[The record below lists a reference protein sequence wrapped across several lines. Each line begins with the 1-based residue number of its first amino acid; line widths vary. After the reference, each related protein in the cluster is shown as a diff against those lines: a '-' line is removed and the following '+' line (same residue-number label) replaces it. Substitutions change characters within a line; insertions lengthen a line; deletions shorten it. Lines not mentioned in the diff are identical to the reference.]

1 MDCYWFDLKL
11 NRLNDFNWLKYL
23 FLILPIIGFAQDA
36 VRVEYEVR
44 QEFDRS
50 NIKQTSA
57 RMEEML
63 VNSENKRYYFKLFVN
78 ATNSNFTEIERI
90 NNEQRRGI
98 SVGLLS
104 NVSSNIYK
112 DFNSKELY
120 ENNKMKP
127 KLFIKDSI
135 QTFPWVLSKEESTI
149 LGYKV
154 RKATYTNNNQT
165 VEAWYA
171 PDLLFRDGPS
181 RFNGLPG
188 LILKVKFKMPYFL
201 ADVNNT
207 IIINATKI
215 DPYTG
220 KIELPKNAKVVEK
233 EVSQEKAQKL
243 FEKQKELRSQG
254 VEKD

>member
-1 MDCYWFDLKL
+1 M
-11 NRLNDFNWLKYL
+11 LKYL

-50 NIKQTSA
+50 NLKQTSA

-63 VNSENKRYYFKLFVN
+63 VNSENKRYYFELFVN

-90 NNEQRRGI
+90 NNEQGRGI

-149 LGYKV
+149 LGNKV
-154 RKATYTNNNQT
+154 RKATYTNPTQT

-171 PDLLFRDGPS
+171 PDLPFRDGPS

-188 LILKVKFKMPYFL
+188 LILKIKFKLPFRSDMDTNVSFTAIDVKPY
-201 ADVNNT
+201 A
-207 IIINATKI
+207 
-215 DPYTG
+215 G
-220 KIELPKNAKVVEK
+220 KIELPNKSKKITKEEYDKEIEK
-233 EVSQEKAQKL
+233 SMGK
-243 FEKQKELRSQG
+243 SGGIINQG

>member
-1 MDCYWFDLKL
+1 M
-11 NRLNDFNWLKYL
+11 LKYL

-50 NIKQTSA
+50 NLKQTSA

-63 VNSENKRYYFKLFVN
+63 VNSENKRYYFELFVN

-154 RKATYTNNNQT
+154 RKATYTNPTQT

-171 PDLLFRDGPS
+171 PDLPFRDGPS

-188 LILKVKFKMPYFL
+188 LILKIKFKLPFTSDMDTNVSFTAIDVKPY
-201 ADVNNT
+201 A
-207 IIINATKI
+207 
-215 DPYTG
+215 G
-220 KIELPKNAKVVEK
+220 KIELPNKSKKVTKEEYDKEIEK
-233 EVSQEKAQKL
+233 SMGK
-243 FEKQKELRSQG
+243 SGGIINQG

>member
-1 MDCYWFDLKL
+1 M
-11 NRLNDFNWLKYL
+11 LKYL

-63 VNSENKRYYFKLFVN
+63 VNSENKRYYFELFVN

-90 NNEQRRGI
+90 NNEQGRGI

-154 RKATYTNNNQT
+154 RKATYTNPTQT
-165 VEAWYA
+165 IEAWYA
-171 PDLLFRDGPS
+171 SDLPFRDGPS

-188 LILKVKFKMPYFL
+188 LILKIKFKLPFTSDMDTNVSFTAIDVKPY
-201 ADVNNT
+201 A
-207 IIINATKI
+207 
-215 DPYTG
+215 G
-220 KIELPKNAKVVEK
+220 KIELPNKSKKVTKEEYDKEIEK
-233 EVSQEKAQKL
+233 SMGK
-243 FEKQKELRSQG
+243 SGGIINQG
-254 VEKD
+254 IEKD

>member
-1 MDCYWFDLKL
+1 M
-11 NRLNDFNWLKYL
+11 LKYL

-44 QEFDRS
+44 QEFDRN

-63 VNSENKRYYFKLFVN
+63 VNSENKRYYFELFVN

-90 NNEQRRGI
+90 NNEQGRGI

-149 LGYKV
+149 LGNKV
-154 RKATYTNNNQT
+154 RKATYTNLTQT

-171 PDLLFRDGPS
+171 PDLPFRDGPS

-188 LILKVKFKMPYFL
+188 LILKIKFKLPFTSDMDTNVSFTAIDVKPY
-201 ADVNNT
+201 A
-207 IIINATKI
+207 
-215 DPYTG
+215 G
-220 KIELPKNAKVVEK
+220 KIELPNKSKKITKEEYDKEIEK
-233 EVSQEKAQKL
+233 SMGK
-243 FEKQKELRSQG
+243 SGGIINQG

>member
-1 MDCYWFDLKL
+1 M
-11 NRLNDFNWLKYL
+11 LKYL

-50 NIKQTSA
+50 NLKQTSA

-63 VNSENKRYYFKLFVN
+63 VNSENKRYYFELFVN

-90 NNEQRRGI
+90 NNEQNRGTSFGLTTNI
-98 SVGLLS
+98 SAT
-104 NVSSNIYK
+104 IFK
-112 DFNSKELY
+112 DFNAKELY
-120 ENNKMKP
+120 ENSIMKP

-135 QTFPWVLSKEESTI
+135 QSFPWILSKDEATI

-154 RKATYTNNNQT
+154 KKAIYTNSTQT

-171 PDLLFRDGPS
+171 PDLPFRDGPS

-188 LILKVKFKMPYFL
+188 LILKIKFKLPFTSDMDTNVSFTAIDLKPY
-201 ADVNNT
+201 A
-207 IIINATKI
+207 
-215 DPYTG
+215 G
-220 KIELPKNAKVVEK
+220 KIEIPNKSKKVTKEEYDKEIEK
-233 EVSQEKAQKL
+233 SMGK
-243 FEKQKELRSQG
+243 SGGMINQG

>member
-1 MDCYWFDLKL
+1 MLKL
-11 NRLNDFNWLKYL
+11 LLL
-23 FLILPIIGFAQDA
+23 LLPIITFSQDA

-50 NIKQTSA
+50 NLKQASTK
-57 RMEEML
+57 MEEML
-63 VNSENKRYYFKLFVN
+63 VNSENLRSYYELFVN
-78 ATNSNFTEIERI
+78 STNSNFVKIERI
-90 NNEQRRGI
+90 NNDQRRGTAF
-98 SVGLLS
+98 GLSS

-112 DFNSKELY
+112 DFKSKELY
-120 ENNKMKP
+120 ENSQMNP

-154 RKATYTNNNQT
+154 RKATYTNPTQT

-171 PDLLFRDGPS
+171 SDLPFRDGPS

-188 LILKVKFKMPYFL
+188 LILKIKFKLPFVSDMDTNVSFT
-201 ADVNNT
+201 AIDV
-207 IIINATKI
+207 K
-215 DPYTG
+215 PYTG
-220 KIELPKNAKVVEK
+220 KIELPNKSKKVTKEEYDKEMEK
-233 EVSQEKAQKL
+233 KSSK
-243 FEKQKELRSQG
+243 FSGIYSG

>member
-1 MDCYWFDLKL
+1 M
-11 NRLNDFNWLKYL
+11 LKYL

-50 NIKQTSA
+50 NLKQTSA

-63 VNSENKRYYFKLFVN
+63 VNSENKRYYFELFVN

-90 NNEQRRGI
+90 NNEQGRGI

-149 LGYKV
+149 LGNKV
-154 RKATYTNNNQT
+154 RKATYTNLTQT

-171 PDLLFRDGPS
+171 PDLPFRDGPS

-188 LILKVKFKMPYFL
+188 LILKIKFKLPFTSDMDTNVSFTAIDVKPY
-201 ADVNNT
+201 A
-207 IIINATKI
+207 
-215 DPYTG
+215 G
-220 KIELPKNAKVVEK
+220 KIELPNKSKKVTKEEYDKEIEK
-233 EVSQEKAQKL
+233 SMGK
-243 FEKQKELRSQG
+243 SGGIINQG
-254 VEKD
+254 IEKD

>member
-1 MDCYWFDLKL
+1 M
-11 NRLNDFNWLKYL
+11 LKYL

-63 VNSENKRYYFKLFVN
+63 VNSENKRYYFELFVN

-90 NNEQRRGI
+90 NNEQGRGI

-154 RKATYTNNNQT
+154 RKATYTNPTQT

-171 PDLLFRDGPS
+171 PDLPFRDGPS

-188 LILKVKFKMPYFL
+188 LILKIKFKLPFTSDMDTNVSFTAIDVKPY
-201 ADVNNT
+201 A
-207 IIINATKI
+207 
-215 DPYTG
+215 G
-220 KIELPKNAKVVEK
+220 KIELPNKSKKVTKEEYDKEIEK
-233 EVSQEKAQKL
+233 SMGK
-243 FEKQKELRSQG
+243 SGGIINQG

>member
-1 MDCYWFDLKL
+1 MLKL
-11 NRLNDFNWLKYL
+11 LLL
-23 FLILPIIGFAQDA
+23 LLPIITFSQDA

-50 NIKQTSA
+50 NLNQTSA
-57 RMEEML
+57 KMEEML
-63 VNSENKRYYFKLFVN
+63 VNSENLRSYYELFVN
-78 ATNSNFTEIERI
+78 STNSNFVKIERI
-90 NNEQRRGI
+90 NNDQRRGTAF
-98 SVGLLS
+98 GLSS

-112 DFNSKELY
+112 DFKSKELY
-120 ENNKMKP
+120 ENSQMNP

-154 RKATYTNNNQT
+154 RKATYTNPTQT

-171 PDLLFRDGPS
+171 SDLPFRDGPS

-188 LILKVKFKMPYFL
+188 LILKIKFKLPFVSDMDTNVSFT
-201 ADVNNT
+201 AIDV
-207 IIINATKI
+207 K
-215 DPYTG
+215 PYTG
-220 KIELPKNAKVVEK
+220 KIELPNKSKKVTKEEYDKEMEK
-233 EVSQEKAQKL
+233 KSSK
-243 FEKQKELRSQG
+243 FSGIYSG

>member
-1 MDCYWFDLKL
+1 M
-11 NRLNDFNWLKYL
+11 LKYL

-50 NIKQTSA
+50 NLKQTSA

-63 VNSENKRYYFKLFVN
+63 VNSENKRYQFELFVN
-78 ATNSNFTEIERI
+78 DTNSNFTEIERI
-90 NNEQRRGI
+90 NNEQGRGI

-149 LGYKV
+149 LGNKV
-154 RKATYTNNNQT
+154 RKATYTNLTQT

-171 PDLLFRDGPS
+171 PDLPFRDGPS

-188 LILKVKFKMPYFL
+188 LILKIKFKLPFRSDMDTNVSFTAIDVKPY
-201 ADVNNT
+201 A
-207 IIINATKI
+207 
-215 DPYTG
+215 G
-220 KIELPKNAKVVEK
+220 KIELPNKSKKITKEEYDKEIEK
-233 EVSQEKAQKL
+233 SMGK
-243 FEKQKELRSQG
+243 SGGIINQG

>member
-1 MDCYWFDLKL
+1 M
-11 NRLNDFNWLKYL
+11 LKYL

-63 VNSENKRYYFKLFVN
+63 VNSENKRYYFELFVN

-90 NNEQRRGI
+90 NNEQGRGI

-149 LGYKV
+149 LGNKV
-154 RKATYTNNNQT
+154 RKATYTNPTQT

-171 PDLLFRDGPS
+171 PDLPFRDGPS

-188 LILKVKFKMPYFL
+188 LILKIKFKLPFTSDMDTNVSFTAIDVKPY
-201 ADVNNT
+201 A
-207 IIINATKI
+207 
-215 DPYTG
+215 G
-220 KIELPKNAKVVEK
+220 KIELPNKSKKITKEEYDKEIEK
-233 EVSQEKAQKL
+233 SMGK
-243 FEKQKELRSQG
+243 SGGIINQG

>member
-1 MDCYWFDLKL
+1 M
-11 NRLNDFNWLKYL
+11 LKYL

-63 VNSENKRYYFKLFVN
+63 VNSENKRYYFELFVN

-90 NNEQRRGI
+90 NNEQGRGI

-154 RKATYTNNNQT
+154 RKATYTNPTQT

-171 PDLLFRDGPS
+171 PDLPFRDGPS

-188 LILKVKFKMPYFL
+188 LILKIKFKLPFTSDMDTNVSFTAIDVKPY
-201 ADVNNT
+201 A
-207 IIINATKI
+207 
-215 DPYTG
+215 G
-220 KIELPKNAKVVEK
+220 KIELPNKSKKVTKEEYDKEIEK
-233 EVSQEKAQKL
+233 SMGK
-243 FEKQKELRSQG
+243 SGGIINQG
-254 VEKD
+254 IEKD

>member
-1 MDCYWFDLKL
+1 M
-11 NRLNDFNWLKYL
+11 LKYL

-63 VNSENKRYYFKLFVN
+63 VNSENKRYYFELFVN

-90 NNEQRRGI
+90 NNEQGRGI

-135 QTFPWVLSKEESTI
+135 QTFPWVLSKEKSTI

-154 RKATYTNNNQT
+154 RKATYTNPTQT

-171 PDLLFRDGPS
+171 PDLPFRDGPS

-188 LILKVKFKMPYFL
+188 LILKIKFKLPFTSDMDTNVSFTAIDVKPY
-201 ADVNNT
+201 A
-207 IIINATKI
+207 
-215 DPYTG
+215 G
-220 KIELPKNAKVVEK
+220 KIELPNKSKKVTKEEYDKEIEK
-233 EVSQEKAQKL
+233 SMGK
-243 FEKQKELRSQG
+243 SGGIINQG

>member
-1 MDCYWFDLKL
+1 M
-11 NRLNDFNWLKYL
+11 LKYL

-63 VNSENKRYYFKLFVN
+63 VNSENKRYYFELFVN

-90 NNEQRRGI
+90 NNEQGRGI

-149 LGYKV
+149 LGNKV
-154 RKATYTNNNQT
+154 RKATYTNLTQT

-171 PDLLFRDGPS
+171 PDLPFRDGPS

-188 LILKVKFKMPYFL
+188 LILKIKFKLPFRSDMDTNVSFTAIDVKPY
-201 ADVNNT
+201 A
-207 IIINATKI
+207 
-215 DPYTG
+215 G
-220 KIELPKNAKVVEK
+220 KIELPNKSKKITKEEYDKEIEK
-233 EVSQEKAQKL
+233 SMGK
-243 FEKQKELRSQG
+243 SGGIINQG

>member
-1 MDCYWFDLKL
+1 M
-11 NRLNDFNWLKYL
+11 LKYL

-50 NIKQTSA
+50 NLKQTSA

-63 VNSENKRYYFKLFVN
+63 VNSENKRYYFELFVN

-90 NNEQRRGI
+90 SNEQRRGI

-120 ENNKMKP
+120 ENSKMKP

-135 QTFPWVLSKEESTI
+135 QTFPWVLSKEESII

-154 RKATYTNNNQT
+154 RKAIYTNPTQT

-171 PDLLFRDGPS
+171 PDLPFRDGPS

-188 LILKVKFKMPYFL
+188 LILKIKFKLPFTSDMDTNVSFTAIDVKPY
-201 ADVNNT
+201 A
-207 IIINATKI
+207 
-215 DPYTG
+215 G
-220 KIELPKNAKVVEK
+220 KIELPNKSKKVTKEEYDKEIEK
-233 EVSQEKAQKL
+233 SMGK
-243 FEKQKELRSQG
+243 SGGIINQG

>member
-1 MDCYWFDLKL
+1 M
-11 NRLNDFNWLKYL
+11 LKYL

-63 VNSENKRYYFKLFVN
+63 VNSENKRYYFELFVN

-90 NNEQRRGI
+90 NNEQGRGI

-149 LGYKV
+149 LGNKV
-154 RKATYTNNNQT
+154 RKATYTNLTQT

-171 PDLLFRDGPS
+171 PDLPFRDGPS

-188 LILKVKFKMPYFL
+188 LILKIKFKLPFTSDMDTNVSFTAIDVKPY
-201 ADVNNT
+201 A
-207 IIINATKI
+207 
-215 DPYTG
+215 G
-220 KIELPKNAKVVEK
+220 KIELPNKSKKVTKEEYDKEIEK
-233 EVSQEKAQKL
+233 SMGK
-243 FEKQKELRSQG
+243 SGGIINQG
-254 VEKD
+254 IEKD

>member
-1 MDCYWFDLKL
+1 M
-11 NRLNDFNWLKYL
+11 LKYL
-23 FLILPIIGFAQDA
+23 FLILPLIGFAQDA

-63 VNSENKRYYFKLFVN
+63 VNSENKRYYFELFVN

-90 NNEQRRGI
+90 SNEQRRGI

-149 LGYKV
+149 LGNKV
-154 RKATYTNNNQT
+154 RKATYTNLTQT

-171 PDLLFRDGPS
+171 PDLPFRDGPS

-188 LILKVKFKMPYFL
+188 LILKIKFKLPFTSDMDTNVSFTAIDVKPY
-201 ADVNNT
+201 A
-207 IIINATKI
+207 
-215 DPYTG
+215 G
-220 KIELPKNAKVVEK
+220 KIELPNKSKKVTKEEYDKEIEK
-233 EVSQEKAQKL
+233 SMGK
-243 FEKQKELRSQG
+243 SGGIINQG

>member
-1 MDCYWFDLKL
+1 M
-11 NRLNDFNWLKYL
+11 LKYL

-36 VRVEYEVR
+36 VRIEYEVR

-63 VNSENKRYYFKLFVN
+63 VNSENKRYYFELFVN

-90 NNEQRRGI
+90 NNEQGRGI

-120 ENNKMKP
+120 ENSKMKP

-149 LGYKV
+149 LGYNV
-154 RKATYTNNNQT
+154 RKATYINPTQI

-171 PDLLFRDGPS
+171 PDLPFRDGPS

-188 LILKVKFKMPYFL
+188 LILKIKFKLPFTSDMDTNVSFT
-201 ADVNNT
+201 AIDV
-207 IIINATKI
+207 K
-215 DPYTG
+215 PYTG
-220 KIELPKNAKVVEK
+220 KIELPKNTKVMEK
-233 EVSQEKAQKL
+233 EVSQEKAKKL
-243 FEKQKELRSQG
+243 YEKQKELRSQG

>member
-1 MDCYWFDLKL
+1 M
-11 NRLNDFNWLKYL
+11 LKYL

-50 NIKQTSA
+50 NLKQTSA

-63 VNSENKRYYFKLFVN
+63 VNSENKRYYFELFVN

-135 QTFPWVLSKEESTI
+135 QSFPWVLSKEESTI

-154 RKATYTNNNQT
+154 RKAIYTNPTQT

-171 PDLLFRDGPS
+171 PDLPFRDGPS

-188 LILKVKFKMPYFL
+188 LILKIKFKLPFTSDMDTNVSFTAIDVKPY
-201 ADVNNT
+201 A
-207 IIINATKI
+207 
-215 DPYTG
+215 G
-220 KIELPKNAKVVEK
+220 KIELPNKSKKVTKEEYDKEIEK
-233 EVSQEKAQKL
+233 SMGK
-243 FEKQKELRSQG
+243 SGGIINQG

>member
-1 MDCYWFDLKL
+1 M
-11 NRLNDFNWLKYL
+11 LKYL
-23 FLILPIIGFAQDA
+23 FLILPLIGFAQDA

-63 VNSENKRYYFKLFVN
+63 VNSENKRYYFELFVN
-78 ATNSNFTEIERI
+78 AANSNFTEIERI
-90 NNEQRRGI
+90 NNEQGRGI

-154 RKATYTNNNQT
+154 RKATYTNPTQT

-171 PDLLFRDGPS
+171 PDLPFRDGPS

-188 LILKVKFKMPYFL
+188 LILKIKFKLPFTSDMDTNVSFTAIDVKPY
-201 ADVNNT
+201 A
-207 IIINATKI
+207 
-215 DPYTG
+215 G
-220 KIELPKNAKVVEK
+220 KIELPNKSKKITKEEYDKEIEK
-233 EVSQEKAQKL
+233 SMGK
-243 FEKQKELRSQG
+243 SGGIINQG